1 MVSAIENR
9 VGISL
14 AGIIFLSSLGLVAF
28 STLGKVDL
36 GALGLIAW
44 GIVIVGAIYFVLLVV
59 ADLF

>member
-14 AGIIFLSSLGLVAF
+14 AGIIFLASLGLVAF

-44 GIVIVGAIYFVLLVV
+44 GVVIVGAIYFVLLVV
-59 ADLF
+59 SDLF